1 MQAAEYNIVKSRF
14 EWSDTVKNS
23 DENIMEKVALFIV
36 DKRKAFY
43 LLFAIAFVFCA
54 ICIQG
59 ICYSRHFF
67 TDDFK
72 YSI

>member
-43 LLFAIAFVFCA
+43 LLFAIAFVFW
-54 ICIQG
+54 G

>member
-43 LLFAIAFVFCA
+43 LLFAIAFCVLRNL
-54 ICIQG
+54 
-59 ICYSRHFF
+59 YS
-67 TDDFK
+67 
-72 YSI
+72 

>member
-36 DKRKAFY
+36 DKRKSILSVVCY
-43 LLFAIAFVFCA
+43 CFCVLRNL
-54 ICIQG
+54 
-59 ICYSRHFF
+59 YS
-67 TDDFK
+67 
-72 YSI
+72 